1 MTCSEKCVCP
11 RCLEQLFKGNDQLA
25 ETYLKTRKLIEHRE
39 KKWIQQD
46 KDREAR
52 REKKREET
60 DLLLFRVD
68 LELKRRSSR
77 SGCSTKTKI
86 EPTYSI

>member
-25 ETYLKTRKLIEHRE
+25 ETYLKTRKLIEQRE
-39 KKWIQQD
+39 KNWIQQD
-46 KDREAR
+46 KDREER

-68 LELKRRSSR
+68 LELKRRGSVSSI
-77 SGCSTKTKI
+77 S